1 MVVTGHKNMVH
12 MGQMGPMGPMGNYAR
27 MGNVP
32 TVQGLPAPGAMN
44 GGYYQGM
51 GVGQGQ
57 GQLQGN
63 PYNQQYMATMMN
75 QQRQQQG
82 NDMFQPMMYARPQP
96 AVNYMPPPTPPSMA
110 TDQYTHFFSDENT
123 ESCRIM

>member
-1 MVVTGHKNMVH
+1 
-12 MGQMGPMGPMGNYAR
+12 
-27 MGNVP
+27 
-32 TVQGLPAPGAMN
+32 MN

-51 GVGQGQ
+51 VGLGQGQ
-57 GQLQGN
+57 GQGN
-63 PYNQQYMATMMN
+63 PYNQQYMAMMMN

-82 NDMFQPMMYARPQP
+82 NEMFQPMMYARPQP
-96 AVNYMPPPTPPSMA
+96 AVNYMPPPMPPSMA

>member
-1 MVVTGHKNMVH
+1 
-12 MGQMGPMGPMGNYAR
+12 MGPMGPMGPVSAMGPMGNYAR

-51 GVGQGQ
+51 GQGQ
-57 GQLQGN
+57 GQGN
-63 PYNQQYMATMMN
+63 PYNQQYMAMMMN

-82 NDMFQPMMYARPQP
+82 NEMFQPMMYARPQP
-96 AVNYMPPPTPPSMA
+96 AVNYMPPPMPPSMA